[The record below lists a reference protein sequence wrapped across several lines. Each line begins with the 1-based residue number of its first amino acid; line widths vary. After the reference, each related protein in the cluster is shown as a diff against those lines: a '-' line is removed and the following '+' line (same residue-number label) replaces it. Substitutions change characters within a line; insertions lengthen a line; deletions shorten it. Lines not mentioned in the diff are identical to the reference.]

1 MHHRSINRSVGRS
14 VGRSVDRS
22 VGRFPR
28 KLKTSATIGGTRV
41 VDARRARGMRP
52 SAVAS
57 SIEARA
63 VVARA
68 SRARRARRRRCRT
81 DDDAGRDDADDGD
94 ASRRRR
100 ATVVTRSMDDAH
112 ASTSTSSGM
121 TGADVFVAAVPLDGF
136 EGAATSALG
145 KTTGVFDRHWMVLV
159 RHAGDAH
166 AAVYDF
172 LPKNPRSPVTAARL
186 LAGGRVP
193 GETRARRLAGV
204 PSARCCFVGKTRS
217 GLGGRIAIESAVVDF
232 HSRWDEDLVL
242 GSHDCRDHASDLAK
256 WLTCEYGE
264 GVEMTTTA
272 NGELTCEKTCT
283 LGVDDDDDDDDGDD
297 DSGRDDDDETVAR
310 TTTTASKKKS
320 TAKKKGKKKSAA
332 G

>member
-1 MHHRSINRSVGRS
+1 
-14 VGRSVDRS
+14 
-22 VGRFPR
+22 
-28 KLKTSATIGGTRV
+28 
-41 VDARRARGMRP
+41 MRP

-63 VVARA
+63 VVTRAR
-68 SRARRARRRRCRT
+68 RARRARRRRSRT
-81 DDDAGRDDADDGD
+81 DDDARRDDDDDGD

-100 ATVVTRSMDDAH
+100 ATVVTRSMDD

-272 NGELTCEKTCT
+272 NGELMCEKTCT
-283 LGVDDDDDDDDGDD
+283 LGVDDDDDDGDG

-310 TTTTASKKKS
+310 TTTNASKKKS

>member
-1 MHHRSINRSVGRS
+1 
-14 VGRSVDRS
+14 
-22 VGRFPR
+22 
-28 KLKTSATIGGTRV
+28 
-41 VDARRARGMRP
+41 MRP

-63 VVARA
+63 VVTRAR
-68 SRARRARRRRCRT
+68 RARRARRRRSRT
-81 DDDAGRDDADDGD
+81 DDDARRDDDDDGD

-100 ATVVTRSMDDAH
+100 ATVVTRSMDDA
-112 ASTSTSSGM
+112 STSTSSGM
-121 TGADVFVAAVPLDGF
+121 AGADVFVAAVPLDGF

-145 KTTGVFDRHWMVLV
+145 ATTGVFDRHWMVLV

-310 TTTTASKKKS
+310 TTTNASKKKS